1 MGLDIGIISIRYL
14 DIPKGIPYRFAWEL
28 AIEASV
34 DGYMSGSGDNWAP
47 FTQRKVLKM
56 VDEFVQN
63 RDLSPDDKSEILNWV
78 QSLPWEDWQ
87 DDFGPATPT
96 NADEDDYDPVLDHD
110 DGQDGGLIELHF
122 NW

>member
-87 DDFGPATPT
+87 DDFDPATPT